1 MPHSLAGK
9 IKTACPS
16 DSLDRAG
23 SVPDRR
29 PQHRQPRRGLHTERL
44 AGAASFVARFATTF
58 AAALALLPGTP
69 VAAAFAAS
77 AATSTHT
84 PSAFAADSF
93 DRLAAKH
100 LADARERTLEACRE
114 QGLEL
119 PADFLAWI
127 DGDPIVKASVYGSRR
142 DPLPVLL
149 GLRSLE
155 IDLGEE
161 VVRRDYTQLALAF
174 AIQGSYAPTRK
185 KASDWNDGDG
195 GNGPIELPDI
205 APRPRLVL
213 EIPGDPRV
221 PVDTKDPSR
230 QLDAFDHVIN
240 FLEDHPPIEVEVE
253 SRELP
258 PLEYDE
264 RGVAKPRGK
273 PVKVTKNVSRGLVGA
288 DVIASPELQAAFNE
302 YLASR
307 GHPDVRI
314 DCGDRAV
321 HWKSTEAIA
330 DKDLRARIKAAH
342 DLFHDA
348 YRAKGRM
355 PEERDRAPTPSESM
369 AWFIRN
375 DRHDFSGTD
384 RVWPRFPLNAPWPV
398 LLMLAADDQ
407 PLREREAIW
416 AAYRDEGEFRTYGEY
431 IGGIAQQFDMQSA
444 RRVSP
449 FPYSYGS
456 IQMMWK
462 DGGVCGTM
470 GNIGARTHRIC
481 GVPASTAGQPG
492 HCAIV
497 FMEHDPATGA
507 FRCKGGQYATGGD
520 EVTTVHAGW
529 NYDDVGGRRPMVFH
543 QAVAWGVN
551 QGFDSFL
558 EALVLR
564 RAWDALDPNERAARC
579 ERLVAWSVRRNPYAL
594 PTIEAAIAAAPDA
607 STAIDVLDAFVE
619 AFEPHAATSA
629 ALYADTVRDLAHA
642 RVLALPS
649 PANRESVERL
659 LAELERQGCANPR
672 LLARCWQDLG
682 GEAFLAE
689 STAATTRYLDADDRM
704 KSKRPSERFARM
716 VDGWAKS
723 IRSNAHRKAWAEA
736 MLATFAGREVL
747 TIRGK
752 KSVDPS
758 VVKLSKLAGRPA
770 PTVEE
775 LEAATESPT
784 A

>member
-1 MPHSLAGK
+1 MRPRRDRAFTVRTRTEEAESRDERPLRSNGRRRRARHASFTLGSIVALGLSLAWF
-9 IKTACPS
+9 
-16 DSLDRAG
+16 D
-23 SVPDRR
+23 
-29 PQHRQPRRGLHTERL
+29 
-44 AGAASFVARFATTF
+44 
-58 AAALALLPGTP
+58 
-69 VAAAFAAS
+69 AS
-77 AATSTHT
+77 AAAIAPAAAPAAAA
-84 PSAFAADSF
+84 PSAFDSF
-93 DRLAAKH
+93 DRLTTRH
-100 LADARERTLEACRE
+100 LVEARDRTLAACRE
-114 QGLEL
+114 RGIDL
-119 PADFLAWI
+119 PGDFIAWI
-127 DGDPIVKASVYGSRR
+127 DGDPIVKASVYGCRN

-149 GLRSLE
+149 GLRALE
-155 IDLGEE
+155 LDLGEQ

-174 AIQGSYAPTRK
+174 AIQGSYAPTGR

-195 GNGPIELPDI
+195 GSQPVELPDVS
-205 APRPRLVL
+205 PRPPLSLV
-213 EIPGDPRV
+213 IPGDPRT
-221 PVDTKDPSR
+221 PVDTRDPSR
-230 QLDAFDHVIN
+230 TLDAFDHVIN
-240 FLEDHPPIEVEVE
+240 FLEDHAPIAVEIE
-253 SRELP
+253 TRELP

-273 PVKVTKNVSRGLVGA
+273 PVTVSKTIERGLVGA
-288 DVIASPELQAAFNE
+288 DVIASPALQAEFNE
-302 YLASR
+302 YLAAH
-307 GHPDVRI
+307 GHPEVRI
-314 DCGDRAV
+314 DCGDHVV
-321 HWKSTEAIA
+321 HWKSTEAVK
-330 DKDLRARIKAAH
+330 DKDLRAAIKSAH

-355 PEERDRAPTPSESM
+355 PAERDRAPTPSESM

-384 RVWPRFPLNAPWPV
+384 REWPKFPLQAPWPV

-416 AAYRDEGEFRTYGEY
+416 ERYRDAGEFRTYGEY

-449 FPYSYGS
+449 FPFSYGS

-470 GNIGARTHRIC
+470 GNIGARTNRIC

-543 QAVAWGVN
+543 QSVAWGVN
-551 QGFDSFL
+551 EGFESFL
-558 EALVLR
+558 DALVLR
-564 RAWDALDPNERAARC
+564 RAWDRLETTERAARC
-579 ERLVAWSVRRNPYAL
+579 ERLVEWSVQRNAYAL
-594 PTIEAAIAAAPDA
+594 PLVTAAIDAAPDA
-607 STAIDVLDAFVE
+607 IAAIGLLEAFNR
-619 AFEPHAATSA
+619 AFEPHADRTV
-629 ALYADTVRDLAHA
+629 ALYAATVRDLAHA
-642 RVLALPS
+642 RVLELPP
-649 PANRESVERL
+649 PATRESIERL
-659 LAELERQGCANPR
+659 LDALERQGCANPR

-682 GEAFLAE
+682 GDAFLAE
-689 STAATTRYLDADDRM
+689 STTAARRYLDADDRM

-716 VDGWAKS
+716 VDGWSKS
-723 IRSNAHRKAWAEA
+723 IRAPAHRKAWADA
-736 MLATFAGREVL
+736 MLETFAGRELLV
-747 TIRGK
+747 IRGK

-758 VVKLSKLAGRPA
+758 VVKLSKLAGRPT

-775 LEAATESPT
+775 LEASTST
-784 A
+784 GST